1 MNNDEYK
8 KMLESQLLSLKELR
22 YHAKELAAQIIGVT
36 LFKEDLFFTSSL
48 DKSIAL
54 SDGIVKMLNTRNL
67 TCVGILVRT
76 QIDICLRIFAAFIAA
91 DRNTFINGFI
101 KGEPIKSFKDNLG
114 KSMTDKQLRK
124 RLELYD
130 PRVSDV
136 YVKASGYIHFSDMAL
151 YSSVNTK
158 SDFQIEFSVG
168 LPIREEANEILL
180 EGADAF
186 IHFQQLLFQLLQPV
200 VDSKKRVDGT
210 PF

>member
-8 KMLESQLLSLKELR
+8 KLLESRLLSLKELR
-22 YHAKELAAQIIGVT
+22 YFAKELAAKIIGAT

-54 SDGIVKMLNTRNL
+54 SDGIVKMLDIRNL
-67 TCVGILVRT
+67 TCVGVLVRT

-91 DRNTFINGFI
+91 DKNAFIDGFI
-101 KGEPIKSFKDNLG
+101 KGVSTKSFKDNLG
-114 KSMTDKQLRK
+114 ENMTDKQLRK
-124 RLELYD
+124 RLEQYD

-136 YVKASGYIHFSDMAL
+136 YVKASGYIHFSDVAL
-151 YSSVNTK
+151 HSSVNTQN
-158 SDFQIEFSVG
+158 DFQIEFSVG
-168 LPIREEANEILL
+168 LPIREETNEILL

-200 VDSKKRVDGT
+200 VDSKKRTDGT
-210 PF
+210 SI